1 VFSSGP
7 NVAKLAARLSSSNAA
22 TAKEAASKIDQLI
35 YPNYGSGP
43 RMVTVGED
51 YRIRAQLYEKI
62 RTPEFID
69 PLLKA
74 LTTGTESAR
83 EYACTA
89 LGAIGDDQAVPTL
102 IQSLA
107 DVSPNVRKAAACSL
121 AFFHGTTGAIP
132 ELIRTLNDSAADVT
146 QAAAHTLGLLRAT
159 DAVPALM
166 NLFERDDLEIK
177 IAAIGALGWIGDPR
191 SLALVRSAQLD
202 KNRKLKK
209 AAKFALANYD
219 LKRRAGSDPDINTS
233 L

>member
-43 RMVTVGED
+43 RIVTAAED
-51 YRIRAQLYEKI
+51 YRIRAKLYEKI
-62 RTPEFID
+62 RSPEFID
-69 PLLKA
+69 PLLKVRA
-74 LTTGTESAR
+74 TGTDFAR

-89 LGAIGDDQAVPTL
+89 LGAIGDDQVVPAL

-107 DVSPNVRKAAACSL
+107 DVSPRVRKAAACSL
-121 AFFHGTTGAIP
+121 AFFHRTTEAIP
-132 ELIRTLNDSAADVT
+132 ELIRTLNDSAAEVT
-146 QAAAHTLGLLRAT
+146 QAAAHTLGLLRAM

-166 NLFERDDLEIK
+166 NLFERGDAELK
-177 IAAIGALGWIGDPR
+177 ISAIGALGWIADPR
-191 SLALVRSAQLD
+191 SLPLIRSAQLD

-209 AAKFALANYD
+209 AAKSALANYD
-219 LKRRAGSDPDINTS
+219 FKRRTAPS
-233 L
+233 